1 MINIPKA
8 SRSALISNR
17 FQELILIVIVIVIV
31 IRVFFSTSNTSSSKR
46 SRITIRTKTSVG
58 RTKQRTHFPE
68 DPAKNSAAEIRTK
81 RLADVEKA
89 RERERE
95 NRFGFEGSFLELSY

>member
-17 FQELILIVIVIVIV
+17 FQELILIVIV

-81 RLADVEKA
+81 RLADGEKA

-95 NRFGFEGSFLELSY
+95 SVRFWGQFP

>member
-17 FQELILIVIVIVIV
+17 FQELILIVI
-31 IRVFFSTSNTSSSKR
+31 RGFFSTSNTSSSSSSKR
-46 SRITIRTKTSVG
+46 RITIRTKTSVG

-81 RLADVEKA
+81 RLADGEKA

>member
-8 SRSALISNR
+8 SRFALISNR
-17 FQELILIVIVIVIV
+17 FQELVLIVIV

-46 SRITIRTKTSVG
+46 SRITIRTKTSVR
-58 RTKQRTHFPE
+58 RTKKRTHFPE

-89 RERERE
+89 RDRERI
-95 NRFGFEGSFLELSY
+95 GSVLRAVSLN

>member
-8 SRSALISNR
+8 SRSALVSNR
-17 FQELILIVIVIVIV
+17 FQELILIVIVAVIV

-46 SRITIRTKTSVG
+46 RITIRTKKSVG

-68 DPAKNSAAEIRTK
+68 DPPNNSAAEIRTK
-81 RLADVEKA
+81 RLADGEKA